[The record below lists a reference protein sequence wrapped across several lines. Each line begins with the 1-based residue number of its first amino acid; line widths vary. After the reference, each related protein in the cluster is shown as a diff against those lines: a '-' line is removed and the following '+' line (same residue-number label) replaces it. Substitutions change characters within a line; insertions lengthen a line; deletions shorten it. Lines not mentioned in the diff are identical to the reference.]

1 MFKTTGMAR
10 WCWVA
15 VVLSALCGSVAA
27 AQTAEKAADAPII
40 AVLDVQK
47 VMRESAAAKSIRAA
61 VEAKRQTFEGE
72 IEAERNAIKA
82 DDDKLR
88 QQQTV
93 LAPEALSQ
101 RRRDLERRY
110 AELRRRADQAGGILN
125 RAVNTAMLTLR
136 QEMATVLAELMKEQD
151 INITLARSAVLVFDE
166 QLNVT
171 EIVLARLDKRLP
183 TVEVKI
189 EQPTAN

>member
-15 VVLSALCGSVAA
+15 ALLSAVWSTAA
-27 AQTAEKAADAPII
+27 TAQTADKAADAPVI

-47 VMRESAAAKSIRAA
+47 VMRDSAAAKSIRAA
-61 VEAKRQTFEGE
+61 VEAQRQTFEGE
-72 IEAERNAIKA
+72 IEAERSAIKA
-82 DDDKLR
+82 DDDRLR

-93 LAPEALSQ
+93 LAPEALTQ
-101 RRRDLERRY
+101 RRRELERRY
-110 AELRRRADQAGGILN
+110 ADLRRRADQAGGVLN
-125 RAVNTAMLTLR
+125 RAVNTAMRTLR

-171 EIVLARLDKRLP
+171 EIVLARLDQRLP
-183 TVEVKI
+183 TIEVKI
-189 EQPTAN
+189 EEPTGN